1 MHTLIVLA
9 LTFAPLFVHT
19 SNGAWGADG
28 HRLVCEIAFQHLS
41 PEAKVLVAQLRTG
54 EAGTFAESCTW
65 ADEVRDDRPETYNYH
80 FINIPAGQSGMRMT
94 RDCGD
99 PAKRCGPWAIKHY
112 ATVLADRYKT
122 RLARREA
129 LKFLGHFVGDLHQP
143 LHAGRPA
150 DLGGNR
156 VLVSFF
162 GDRGRADRPLNLH
175 SVWDSR
181 ILGRAGLE
189 GPQDATQLIGEIT
202 TADVSSWANSDVV
215 SWANES
221 YRIDEEFVYS
231 VANGSDIGQQYY
243 DRALGISKRR
253 IQQAGIRLAHVINEA
268 ARGRTSFTF

>member
-1 MHTLIVLA
+1 MHTFVFLA
-9 LTFAPLFVHT
+9 LAFAPLFGHT
-19 SNGAWGADG
+19 SSSAWGGDG

-41 PEAKVLVAQLRTG
+41 PDAKILVAQLRTG
-54 EAGTFAESCTW
+54 ETGGFAESCTW
-65 ADEVRDDRPETYNYH
+65 ADDVRDDRPETYNYH

-94 RDCGD
+94 RDCSD
-99 PAKRCGPWAIKHY
+99 VAKRCAPWAIKHY
-112 ATVLADRYKT
+112 ATILADRSKT
-122 RLARREA
+122 RLARQEA

-143 LHAGRPA
+143 LHAGRPG
-150 DLGGNR
+150 DLGGNK
-156 VLVSFF
+156 VVVSFF

-181 ILGRAGLE
+181 ILTRASLE
-189 GPQDATQLIGEIT
+189 GPQDAAQLTAEIT
-202 TADVSSWANSDVV
+202 TADVSTWTNSDVV

-231 VANGSDIGQQYY
+231 VANGGDIGQTYY
-243 DRALGISKRR
+243 DRALAISKRR